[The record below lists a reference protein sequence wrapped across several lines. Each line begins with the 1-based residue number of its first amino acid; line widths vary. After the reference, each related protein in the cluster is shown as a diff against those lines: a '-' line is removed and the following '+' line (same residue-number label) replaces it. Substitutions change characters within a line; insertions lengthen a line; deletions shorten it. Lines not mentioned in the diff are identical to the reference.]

1 MGHAVFGESGRYALC
16 QISFAVDVEDGA
28 DVGDLVGKEG
38 EGVFDVEDGADV
50 GDLVGKEGEGVF
62 LLLVDGIEGVTL
74 NALAVG
80 GIVDAQRAGLA
91 AIDTIPSDREHARVA
106 VGSRGVIGV
115 VKVEGVR
122 PGMRVSGREHHITAP
137 PESDKEFV
145 EDGSALLPL
154 PGADRG

>member
-38 EGVFDVEDGADV
+38 EGVF
-50 GDLVGKEGEGVF
+50 

-80 GIVDAQRAGLA
+80 GVVDAQRTGLA
-91 AIDTIPSDREHARVA
+91 AIDAIPGD
-106 VGSRGVIGV
+106 
-115 VKVEGVR
+115 
-122 PGMRVSGREHHITAP
+122 
-137 PESDKEFV
+137 
-145 EDGSALLPL
+145 
-154 PGADRG
+154 